1 MNALQI
7 YAAHFGES
15 HEAAVQAVHD
25 AAYLEGRN
33 EGFDA
38 ARQEYQLVAAV
49 ASTAPEEE
57 STTEPTMEAGELTP
71 TTEPTPDRVAADS
84 NTATSNLVTE

>member
-38 ARQEYQLVAAV
+38 ARQEYQLVTAV
-49 ASTAPEEE
+49 EEP
-57 STTEPTMEAGELTP
+57 EPTPEPTPEPEPEGAAGELTLPP
-71 TTEPTPDRVAADS
+71 TE
-84 NTATSNLVTE
+84 